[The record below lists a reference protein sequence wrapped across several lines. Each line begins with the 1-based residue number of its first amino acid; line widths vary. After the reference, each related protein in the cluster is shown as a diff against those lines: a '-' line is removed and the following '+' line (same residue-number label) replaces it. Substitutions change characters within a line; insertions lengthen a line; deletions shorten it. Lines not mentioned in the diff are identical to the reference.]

1 MSRESSIMSEFDV
14 FEISDRNPYLAGFR
28 VWLDEFAPNLWERLE
43 EVESLPVE
51 TRLQI
56 LLGSLELAC
65 LAQNIANITLGR
77 FVLQRRLP
85 REWVVRNISNA
96 SESIL
101 ADPDQE
107 WVFRRLMELYSTLDA
122 QLLRQLVN
130 RAREHP
136 NPEVREAAREFRV

>member
-1 MSRESSIMSEFDV
+1 MSRDASIMAEFEV
-14 FEISDRNPYLAGFR
+14 FN
-28 VWLDEFAPNLWERLE
+28 
-43 EVESLPVE
+43 
-51 TRLQI
+51 
-56 LLGSLELAC
+56 
-65 LAQNIANITLGR
+65 
-77 FVLQRRLP
+77 LP

-122 QLLRQLVN
+122 ELLRQLVN

-136 NPEVREAAREFRV
+136 NPELREAAREFRV